1 MISPHSP
8 CDHSGGGAVIRCH
21 GASGS
26 ERCAAMG
33 EAAEPAGEEENSSYR
48 ADGVSKRDMTLRCA
62 AAAAR
67 LTSQPP
73 AALGALP
80 LL

>member
-1 MISPHSP
+1 M
-8 CDHSGGGAVIRCH
+8 IRCH

-48 ADGVSKRDMTLRCA
+48 ADGVSKRDMALRCA
-62 AAAAR
+62 AAATR
-67 LTSQPP
+67 LAAQSPP
-73 AALGALP
+73 ALGALP